1 MQVPSRRVWATELV
15 RELQTPILLGTL
27 SYRRT
32 EEGDHI
38 YNSAFELFPDG
49 RGEGPYSKQQL
60 VPFGEMIPG
69 ARWFPAL
76 ARIDLGQGNFAPGPG
91 PVVFDRARYPHSVLI
106 CYESAFSRL
115 SRQQVLRGARFLVII
130 TNDSWYGRTP
140 GPAQHA
146 AMASLRAAEFR
157 VGVARAANGGI
168 SLWTDRAGRRRAA
181 TRLFTRAVIT
191 GTVPL
196 GAGLTFYA
204 RHGPWIVW
212 LAGSVAALLAL
223 VAWWPGRRI

>member
-1 MQVPSRRVWATELV
+1 
-15 RELQTPILLGTL
+15 
-27 SYRRT
+27 
-32 EEGDHI
+32 
-38 YNSAFELFPDG
+38 
-49 RGEGPYSKQQL
+49 
-60 VPFGEMIPG
+60 MIPG

-91 PVVFDRARYPHSVLI
+91 AVVFDSARYPHAVLI

-168 SLWTDRAGRRRAA
+168 SLWTDRAGRRRSA
-181 TRLFTRAVIT
+181 TGLFTRCVIT

-196 GAGLTFYA
+196 GTGLTFYA
-204 RHGPWIVW
+204 RHGLW
-212 LAGSVAALLAL
+212 LFWFLAPTVAL
-223 VAWWPGRRI
+223 VVLLAWWPRRRT